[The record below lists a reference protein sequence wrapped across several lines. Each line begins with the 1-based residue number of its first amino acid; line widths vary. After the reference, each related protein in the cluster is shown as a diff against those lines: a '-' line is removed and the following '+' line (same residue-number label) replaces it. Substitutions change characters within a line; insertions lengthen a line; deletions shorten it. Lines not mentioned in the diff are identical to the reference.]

1 MFLDACPDRI
11 LVPGF
16 RFDFLLAA
24 GDRGDPDEQTKRD
37 TASDFGSCECP
48 FQTIG
53 KRFFHN
59 LYSGAA
65 QERFGGFSAD

>member
-1 MFLDACPDRI
+1 MFLTLARI
-11 LVPGF
+11 ASWSPAFVSIFFSEPCIQVIPMSNKT
-16 RFDFLLAA
+16 RY
-24 GDRGDPDEQTKRD
+24 R
-37 TASDFGSCECP
+37 SDFGSCECP

-59 LYSGAA
+59 LCSGAA